1 MTNSAAAGSHLAVVL
16 SAEHACRH
24 WSALHYS
31 SIAGLIE
38 DSFKRYAS
46 APAYTCMGK
55 TITYQEMESMSRR
68 IGAWLQSL
76 GLEKG
81 DRVAVMM
88 PNILQ
93 MPVAMAA
100 VLRAGYAVVN
110 VNPLYTPRELE
121 HQLKDSGAK
130 AILILENFA
139 LTLQQVI
146 KNRRQACLRGDHG
159 RSAGPERPSGQFR
172 CPEGQENGAGMV
184 PARPCQ
190 LQGGPCRRPG

>member
-1 MTNSAAAGSHLAVVL
+1 
-16 SAEHACRH
+16 
-24 WSALHYS
+24 
-31 SIAGLIE
+31 
-38 DSFKRYAS
+38 
-46 APAYTCMGK
+46 MGK
-55 TITYQEMESMSRR
+55 TITYQEMESLSTR

-130 AILILENFA
+130 AIIILENFA

-146 KNRRQACLRGDHG
+146 KNTA
-159 RSAGPERPSGQFR
+159 SSMSVWRPWAISW
-172 CPEGQENGAGMV
+172 A
-184 PARPCQ
+184 
-190 LQGGPCRRPG
+190 